1 METIFNTI
9 FTSSFFYSVIRVA
22 LAGVFG
28 SAFVGGPW
36 VGLLFA
42 IITGVIC
49 SLAIGYVSMSLKAD
63 SVLTCIAFNTMAVGG
78 TTYFMYAVVGDKGTT
93 LALNSGSLPT
103 LQIPI
108 IKDIP
113 ILGDILSNHNVVSY
127 MAILMVVVVFVLL
140 YKTALG
146 LRLRSAGKAPKAL
159 SSVGVS
165 IIKTRYIALAISGI
179 LGGMAGAF
187 MSMGYVT
194 WFSKNMTAGRGFIA
208 LAADAMGNSTPLGA
222 TLSSLLFAFAE
233 ALSYSL
239 QITSIPVEL
248 VQMLPYLVTII
259 GLVIYSVK
267 KKSDDR
273 KLREK
278 NIVEGESTVQEA

>member
-1 METIFNTI
+1 M
-9 FTSSFFYSVIRVA
+9 
-22 LAGVFG
+22 
-28 SAFVGGPW
+28 

-42 IITGVIC
+42 IITGVLC

-108 IKDIP
+108 LKDIP
-113 ILGDILSNHNVVSY
+113 ILGDIISNHNVVSY
-127 MAILMVVVVFVLL
+127 MAIIMVVVVFFLL

-146 LRLRSAGKAPKAL
+146 LRIRSAGKAPKAL

-222 TLSSLLFAFAE
+222 TLSALLFAFAE

-273 KLREK
+273 KLRER
-278 NIVEGESTVQEA
+278 NIVEGEATVQEA